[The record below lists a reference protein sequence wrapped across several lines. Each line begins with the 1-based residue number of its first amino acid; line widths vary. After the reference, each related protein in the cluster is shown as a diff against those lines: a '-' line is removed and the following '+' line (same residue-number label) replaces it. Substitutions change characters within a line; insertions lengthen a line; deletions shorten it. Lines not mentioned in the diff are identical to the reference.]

1 MAHFLWPKGGNP
13 GKQDTLGGK
22 RVLYKPAP
30 LVIFPFPS
38 LKLFLVV
45 LVTEDTPESVVS
57 TGNQSVATETL
68 NITCQ
73 VIFHITFL
81 LYVLY

>member
-1 MAHFLWPKGGNP
+1 M
-13 GKQDTLGGK
+13 
-22 RVLYKPAP
+22 LYKPAP

-45 LVTEDTPESVVS
+45 LVMEDTPESVVG
-57 TGNQSVATETL
+57 TGNQSVATKTL

-73 VIFHITFL
+73 VIFHIIFL
-81 LYVLY
+81 SYVLH